1 MTVYESG
8 LTDRKEDIMAYSINH
23 NSADTTG
30 RTADITINLFSK
42 SSNDYTVVSQGTRP
56 ASTTVSNL
64 DSGISTPELTNMQ
77 FSRVPNIYLNS
88 EIERVLQAPS
98 KQGLKVY
105 RNLKQT
111 WSYTDSEGVQPSYN
125 KPVQGS
131 ISLSIPNDGVV
142 TVTDVYQFLQD
153 LVATFWWDGQLRLEK
168 ELRGSTNPL
177 SD

>member
-1 MTVYESG
+1 
-8 LTDRKEDIMAYSINH
+8 
-23 NSADTTG
+23 
-30 RTADITINLFSK
+30 
-42 SSNDYTVVSQGTRP
+42 
-56 ASTTVSNL
+56 
-64 DSGISTPELTNMQ
+64 
-77 FSRVPNIYLNS
+77 
-88 EIERVLQAPS
+88 
-98 KQGLKVY
+98 
-105 RNLKQT
+105 
-111 WSYTDSEGVQPSYN
+111 VQPSYN

>member
-1 MTVYESG
+1 
-8 LTDRKEDIMAYSINH
+8 MAYSINH

-30 RTADITINLFSK
+30 RTADITVNLFSK

-64 DSGISTPELTNMQ
+64 DSGISTPELTNVQ

-105 RNLKQT
+105 HNLKQT
-111 WSYTDSEGVQPSYN
+111 WSYADSEGVQPSYN

-131 ISLSIPNDGVV
+131 ISLTMPNDGVV